1 MPGKASFPAYWL
13 YLGDT
18 PVVHLDGL
26 RVAYTT
32 NEIPAFG
39 LNQIFLVD
47 PAGLRD
53 RTEFLLRRPDALTFL
68 RAAQAPGSAQASTS
82 TRSRASFRVWMRH
95 SPSVR
100 W

>member
-1 MPGKASFPAYWL
+1 MPDKASFPAYWL

-47 PAGLRD
+47 PAGLRI
-53 RTEFLLRRPDALTFL
+53 ELNFFS
-68 RAAQAPGSAQASTS
+68 AAPTL
-82 TRSRASFRVWMRH
+82 
-95 SPSVR
+95 
-100 W
+100 

>member
-1 MPGKASFPAYWL
+1 MDRPDLDRAAHASRRDAGAELDGRVEVIGLEEGPMPDKASFPAYWL

-47 PAGLRD
+47 PAGLRI
-53 RTEFLLRRPDALTFL
+53 ELNFFS
-68 RAAQAPGSAQASTS
+68 AAPTL
-82 TRSRASFRVWMRH
+82 
-95 SPSVR
+95 
-100 W
+100 